1 MKKISN
7 WLLGIW
13 MSVCTALQFWPDALL
28 QVWNM
33 MPEDLKSAIP
43 PLGVK
48 IISYSILVLSFLGKM
63 HVMRV
68 KQVRLEQKV
77 QDASQPEE
85 VKSESDN

>member
-28 QVWNM
+28 QVWDM

-43 PLGVK
+43 PLYVK
-48 IISYSILVLSFLGKM
+48 AISFSILVMAMLGKM
-63 HVMRV
+63 HGMRV

-77 QDASQPEE
+77 QDEE
-85 VKSESDN
+85 AKRESDI